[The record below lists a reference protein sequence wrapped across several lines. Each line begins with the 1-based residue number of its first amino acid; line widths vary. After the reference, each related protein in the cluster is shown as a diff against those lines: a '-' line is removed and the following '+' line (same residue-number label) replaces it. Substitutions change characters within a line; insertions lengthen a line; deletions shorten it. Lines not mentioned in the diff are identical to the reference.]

1 MRSLLFIL
9 LIASLPVQA
18 GSLSDFEGSAHTSSA
33 SSQSKSYSSGSSS
46 GNSDSSSSDNWLGR
60 LIVDTLV
67 LGGSNSFAKANTAF
81 NDPAADTRLALQDK
95 TLASENVAGSD
106 DDSIESKKPGDHL
119 LPFFQASLSA
129 GAGSHNIDW
138 KDMRLET
145 GYGAVAAVYRRS
157 FYSEQGSSDE
167 LILSKTLLLYRMLF
181 FDHLTV
187 EFGVGKYTMDG
198 FAHASDD
205 ALFTGFHL
213 KFTDRLSLANRST
226 SVHGLNLNFDDSEWL
241 VQYGIK
247 NWSAQLAYRKLES
260 PGMSI
265 NGPSLGLVYTF

>member
-1 MRSLLFIL
+1 MRVLLIL
-9 LIASLPVQA
+9 LLLTSLPVRA
-18 GSLSDFEGSAHTSSA
+18 GTLSDFEESAHTSSA
-33 SSQSKSYSSGSSS
+33 SSQSKSYSSSSSS

-60 LIVDTLV
+60 LIVDIVV
-67 LGGSNSFAKANTAF
+67 LGGSNSFTKAGTAF
-81 NDPAADTRLALQDK
+81 NDPAA
-95 TLASENVAGSD
+95 ENGQAQQENTSATEGAAASD
-106 DDSIESKKPGDHL
+106 DEFSEPKHPGDHL
-119 LPFFQASLSA
+119 LPFFQANLSA
-129 GAGSHNIDW
+129 GAGSHDIDW
-138 KDMRLET
+138 KDIRLEA

-157 FYSEQGSSDE
+157 LYSEQRSSDE